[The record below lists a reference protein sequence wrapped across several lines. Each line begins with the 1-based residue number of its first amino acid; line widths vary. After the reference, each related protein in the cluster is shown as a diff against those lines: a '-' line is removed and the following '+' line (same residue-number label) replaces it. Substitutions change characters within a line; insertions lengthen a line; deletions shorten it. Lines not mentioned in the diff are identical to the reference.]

1 MKKLYQVQVEVTYN
15 YKIVV
20 DDDENEDLVADDVI
34 DEVMS
39 DYPEGDQKD
48 FYIREIKISP
58 DLKGSEELY
67 NYSGGSIDDLVE
79 EYYQQEEQDEDE
91 EESNKP
97 IKPLEGQGEL
107 FE

>member
-20 DDDENEDLVADDVI
+20 DDENENLVAEDVI
-34 DEVMS
+34 DEVMF
-39 DYPEGDQKD
+39 DNPKGDQID
-48 FYIREIKISP
+48 FSIREIKIRP
-58 DLKGSEELY
+58 DLKGGEELY
-67 NYSGGSIDDLVE
+67 NYDGIIDDLVE
-79 EYYQQEEQDEDE
+79 EYYQEEEHDEDE

>member
-20 DDDENEDLVADDVI
+20 DDENENLVAEDVI
-34 DEVMS
+34 DEVMF
-39 DYPEGDQKD
+39 DNPKGDQID
-48 FYIREIKISP
+48 FSIREIKIRP

-67 NYSGGSIDDLVE
+67 NYDGSIDDLVE
-79 EYYQQEEQDEDE
+79 EYYQEKEQDEDE